1 MKMPFGVEN
10 PLGPGYSYY
19 CREKPCAS
27 SAGACAWWGK
37 AIMKSLCLFCLALF
51 FSPVL
56 TCRFPD
62 LTPNVP
68 TAAPSNLRLVAGSK
82 AILAWDAV
90 PGAGAYAVFRSSVSD
105 RWPECCDKETASTS
119 MELTDGGYYTVAA
132 ESKPGGLVGPLA
144 EAPIL
149 FGAPS
154 APRNVHIE
162 KVGMQHYLQWD
173 PVPGAASY
181 VIYRASVDIPYPFPP
196 APSVATVAAP
206 KTEYLLGVQ
215 SDYRYWVAAC
225 GPNGDESRISPSDM
239 AEF

>member
-1 MKMPFGVEN
+1 
-10 PLGPGYSYY
+10 
-19 CREKPCAS
+19 
-27 SAGACAWWGK
+27 
-37 AIMKSLCLFCLALF
+37 MKSLCLFCLALF

-90 PGAGAYAVFRSSVSD
+90 PGAGAYAVFKSSVSD

-119 MELTDGGYYTVAA
+119 MELIDDGYYTVAA

-144 EAPIL
+144 EASVL
-149 FGAPS
+149 YGAPA

-173 PVPGAASY
+173 PVQGAASY

-196 APSVATVAAP
+196 APSAAIVAAP
-206 KTEYLLGVQ
+206 KAEYLLGAE
-215 SDYRYWVAAC
+215 SNYRYWVAAC
-225 GPNGDESRISPSDM
+225 GPDGDESRISPSDM